1 MYTAVFKRVWI
12 ESDGD
17 FIDISEQIGNIKY
30 VRDTE
35 KDDEVVFT
43 IEQPYISNLSNN
55 VIRRGQTI
63 RFQYGLKG
71 GEKSPVHKARIVDIG
86 RKYARTISMTVKARD
101 LGTIMKAST
110 SVKIWNDKTL
120 SEICKEIASRYKL
133 EFVGDVT
140 TQKYN
145 NYPQSQKDDLSFLRE
160 LAMRESDGNYE
171 VFVTDNRLTLERRG
185 MNKRSELTFEY
196 GRDERVISFS
206 VKNKESTNKASKAN
220 RSAFVGF
227 DPVEGK
233 MIGEA
238 TTNENEAN
246 NVNLGEIEFTLSAS
260 GELIE
265 NEVNIG
271 GGDADF
277 KALGAALI
285 GLSDD
290 TKETIDEI
298 YGGSGIP
305 KFGESVVT
313 PYESPAEI
321 KSLSNSTKK
330 KSSLKTTTAELKVI
344 GQPNMK
350 LNSVITMA
358 GVEKVDLGNYLIR
371 TITDVVASS
380 GFTTSMGLEKNAG
393 KKRNKVTDTTNVEKA
408 NTTTG
413 AKSTSSTT
421 SLPVFNENGQLVENS
436 TSAYK
441 PPK

>member
-1 MYTAVFKRVWI
+1 MYTAVFKKVWI
-12 ESDGD
+12 ESGGE
-17 FIDISEQIGNIKY
+17 FIDISDQIGNIKY

-43 IEQPYISNLSNN
+43 VEQPYISNLSNN

-63 RFQYGLKG
+63 RFQYGFKG
-71 GEKSPVHKARIVDIG
+71 GEKSPVHKARIVDIA
-86 RKYARTISMTVKARD
+86 RKYARTVSMTVKARD

-120 SEICKEIASRYKL
+120 SQICKEIASRYKL

-171 VFVTDNRLTLERRG
+171 IFVTDEQLVLERRG

-196 GRDERVISFS
+196 GRDDRVISFS
-206 VKNKESTNKASKAN
+206 VKAKESTSKASKA
-220 RSAFVGF
+220 SSSSLTGF

-233 MIGEA
+233 VIGNE
-238 TTNENEAN
+238 TTNETEVNG
-246 NVNLGEIEFTLSAS
+246 VNLGENEFTYSAN

-265 NEVNIG
+265 DNASTS
-271 GGDADF
+271 GGDSEF
-277 KALGAALI
+277 VELGNALLGV
-285 GLSDD
+285 SDD
-290 TKETIDEI
+290 TKDTLDEI

-305 KFGESVVT
+305 KFGSVVVT

-321 KSLSNSTKK
+321 KSVSNSKKK
-330 KSSLKTTTAELKVI
+330 KSTLKTTTGELKVV

-371 TITDVVASS
+371 TITDVVGSG

-393 KKRNKVTDTTNVEKA
+393 KKRNKITDTTDIDKA
-408 NTTTG
+408 NVTTG
-413 AKSTSSTT
+413 AKATSSTT
-421 SLPVFNENGQLVENS
+421 PLQVFNANGQLVENS